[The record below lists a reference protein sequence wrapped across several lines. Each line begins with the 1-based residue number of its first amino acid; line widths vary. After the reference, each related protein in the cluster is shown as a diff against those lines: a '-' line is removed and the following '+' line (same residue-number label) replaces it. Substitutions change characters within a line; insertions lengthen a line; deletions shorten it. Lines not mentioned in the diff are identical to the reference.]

1 VFIKVDGTSF
11 TEMFAANDWKPFQS
25 CYSNSASTVI
35 LRLEHLCI
43 ELMAKHIKDMVEK
56 EPFKA
61 LVLGPPKCWP
71 YAHVC
76 IKANIGGK

>member
-1 VFIKVDGTSF
+1 
-11 TEMFAANDWKPFQS
+11 MFAANDWKPFQS

-61 LVLGPPKCWP
+61 LVQED
-71 YAHVC
+71 
-76 IKANIGGK
+76 ANNIRERQETELHCHCG

>member
-61 LVLGPPKCWP
+61 LVQED
-71 YAHVC
+71 
-76 IKANIGGK
+76 ANNIRERQETELHCHCG